1 MKKIIAL
8 RKESIDIYSRVPCQP
23 RTKVD
28 EYIEHMRDN
37 HICDL
42 YRYLGDEAL
51 DDPSIPPLENI
62 LPDLNTKPTSG
73 LPTPDETLMAL
84 LSLLNTP
91 SVSTGTSHKVCS
103 LADLTDAEFEQLK
116 AVSTLGNGELD
127 LLRKK

>member
-1 MKKIIAL
+1 M
-8 RKESIDIYSRVPCQP
+8 
-23 RTKVD
+23 D

-42 YRYLGDEAL
+42 YRYLGDEVL

-103 LADLTDAEFEQLK
+103 LAALTDAEFEQLK
-116 AVSTLGNGELD
+116 AVSALGNGELD